1 MASRSPCLPTP
12 IAPAHEAPEG
22 YHVSKTMTA
31 AGVRTLFGNLSG
43 SYDRLN
49 RLFSLG
55 MDVGW
60 RKQLVGAVARQNPAA
75 ILDLACGSGDVA
87 VMLRKALPDSRVVGL
102 DFSRPLLNRAQ
113 ARGLT
118 ELVEA
123 DALKLPFPDRSLDAV
138 TIAFG
143 LRNFSDRQAGMR
155 EIARVLKQGA
165 VFGLLEFSPPQM
177 PWKIFWNLYL
187 SHLMPLVAQLV
198 ARQGDSFRYL
208 AQSIADFPSP
218 SALNHELAS
227 AGLKLLFARPFSGR
241 LVQLTVCLK
250 S

>member
-1 MASRSPCLPTP
+1 MNPAKVRALFNELSP
-12 IAPAHEAPEG
+12 
-22 YHVSKTMTA
+22 
-31 AGVRTLFGNLSG
+31 

-60 RKQLVGAVARQNPAA
+60 RKQLVAAVGRKSPVK
-75 ILDLACGSGDVA
+75 ILDLACGSGDVTQ
-87 VMLRKALPDSRVVGL
+87 MLQQALPNALIMGL
-102 DFSRPLLNRAQ
+102 DFSRSLLTQ
-113 ARGLT
+113 AKGRGLSRLT
-118 ELVEA
+118 EA
-123 DALKLPFPDRSLDAV
+123 DALKLPFADESFDAV

-143 LRNFSDRQAGMR
+143 LRNFSDRTKGLK
-155 EIARVLKQGA
+155 EIARILKKGA
-165 VFGLLEFSPPQM
+165 VFGLLEFSPPPM

-187 SHLMPLVAQLV
+187 KQMMPLVAQLL

-208 AQSIADFPSP
+208 AQSIAGFPAP

-227 AGLKLLFARPFSGR
+227 TGLKLLFSRSFSAR
-241 LVQLTVCLK
+241 LVMLNICIK